1 MKNHADCFYA
11 ALTVL
16 AAHGHIKQRLITAY
30 EDNLA
35 EIDENEIP
43 VSLKQPFADLR
54 QAMHRVSPH
63 NGESRICASVRK
75 MSVGEA
81 SQWAVRIVEL
91 FSEIVRSGS
100 DVEVNLPLNDET
112 PLRVPPFLVKSL

>member
-1 MKNHADCFYA
+1 MTNHADCFYA

-16 AAHGHIKQRLITAY
+16 AGHGYIKQRLITAY
-30 EDNLA
+30 EENLA
-35 EIDENEIP
+35 EIDESEIP
-43 VSLKQPFADLR
+43 IALKQSFADLR

-81 SQWAVRIVEL
+81 SEWAVRIAEMFAEL
-91 FSEIVRSGS
+91 MRSGS
-100 DVEVNLPLNDET
+100 DPAVSLPIEDDIA
-112 PLRVPPFLVKSL
+112 PQVPPFLVKSI